1 MFGALCGFA
10 VSCIGLLVVWDSLLF
25 TARLQGLYW
34 WLLVVI
40 VLCGLWYGF
49 AINSVGQKASFVG
62 LGGLVW
68 LLVT

>member
-1 MFGALCGFA
+1 M
-10 VSCIGLLVVWDSLLF
+10 VWDSLLF

-34 WLLVVI
+34 CLLVVI
-40 VLCGLWYGF
+40 VLCGLWHGF

>member
-1 MFGALCGFA
+1 M
-10 VSCIGLLVVWDSLLF
+10 VWDSLLF

-34 WLLVVI
+34 CLLVVV
-40 VLCGLWYGF
+40 VLCGLCYGWF